1 MYSVRVFFL
10 STHSFFFFL
19 LFTFILKKTTVYH
32 PFSFFFFKFTF
43 ANVLKAEITHKYKGF
58 TEGNDVI
65 SSRSTDMIDKLKTLT
80 APLSGA
86 IHCPHT
92 TVYHHEYKKEKKKDD
107 KTQIQIYFLRLD
119 KLGKPGSG
127 NMSGGNYWRKF
138 HFRKSVYIEILI
150 SFDLS

>member
-1 MYSVRVFFL
+1 MKPPPPLKTKINGRIHNQKFLHRFTKASLFETETLKNVQCKGILSFYSLF
-10 STHSFFFFL
+10 FFFFL

-92 TVYHHEYKKEKKKDD
+92 TVYHHEYKKEKKKM
-107 KTQIQIYFLRLD
+107 I
-119 KLGKPGSG
+119 KPK
-127 NMSGGNYWRKF
+127 YK
-138 HFRKSVYIEILI
+138 YI
-150 SFDLS
+150 FWD